1 MEMHSE
7 LPSLLSELS
16 PKFPNKN
23 ENKES
28 KTRFWYLSAQQWQC
42 YFKEP
47 QTYLKQNSFCLLLV
61 VGKYIKLQDCWGIL
75 LETIPVETVSGI

>member
-28 KTRFWYLSAQQWQC
+28 KARFWDLSAQHWQC

-47 QTYLKQNSFCLLLV
+47 
-61 VGKYIKLQDCWGIL
+61 
-75 LETIPVETVSGI
+75 ET